1 MPPKLARQLT
11 HELPQPTP
19 YLPLHPTPSSISSH
33 RLGPNIYCRFITT
46 WSRLQEDHLHQHDQS
61 SGKIENWETQN
72 DAWHSTDASTHEPAK
87 HELGKQEMMALY
99 EHHHKVVPRDQDL
112 FYSTTEEHFVQET
125 MSQGLQQWL
134 NTWKPVLLQ
143 SIQEGTST
151 GTNEMH
157 DIRCY
162 FRNTTT

>member
-1 MPPKLARQLT
+1 MSF
-11 HELPQPTP
+11 HN
-19 YLPLHPTPSSISSH
+19 LHPTYHCTLAQQAAI
-33 RLGPNIYCRFITT
+33 GWDQMFYGRFITT
-46 WSRLQEDHLHQHDQS
+46 WSRLQEDHLHQHDQPS
-61 SGKIENWETQN
+61 SKIDNWETQN
-72 DAWHSTDASTHEPAK
+72 DAWHSTDASTHESAK
-87 HELGKQEMMALY
+87 HELRKQEMMALN

-112 FYSTTEEHFVQET
+112 FYSTTEENFVQEP